1 MIEKSQKLFSLNH
14 MEDKGRKEGNE
25 NGLSGL
31 GRTLVLS
38 TISPGRDIG
47 CIDWAEHQD

>member
-1 MIEKSQKLFSLNH
+1 MIEIGQKLFSLNLT
-14 MEDKGRKEGNE
+14 EDKGAQGNE
-25 NGLSGL
+25 NGLSGP

-38 TISPGRDIG
+38 TISPGHDIG

>member
-1 MIEKSQKLFSLNH
+1 MIEKSQKLFSLKQR
-14 MEDKGRKEGNE
+14 EDKAAKGNE

-38 TISPGRDIG
+38 TISPGRDIS
-47 CIDWAEHQD
+47 CIDWAQDQD

>member
-1 MIEKSQKLFSLNH
+1 MIEKGQKLFSMNPT
-14 MEDKGRKEGNE
+14 EDKGAEGNE

-38 TISPGRDIG
+38 TKSPGRDIAW
-47 CIDWAEHQD
+47 IDWAKHQD

>member
-14 MEDKGRKEGNE
+14 MEDKGAEGNE

-38 TISPGRDIG
+38 TISPGHDIG